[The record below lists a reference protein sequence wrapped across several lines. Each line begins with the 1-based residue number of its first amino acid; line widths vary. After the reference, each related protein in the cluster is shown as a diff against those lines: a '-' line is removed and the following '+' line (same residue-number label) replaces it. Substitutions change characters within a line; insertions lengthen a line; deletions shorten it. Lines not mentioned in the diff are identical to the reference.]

1 MRPNKLRKLLDE
13 GKPSIATHVHTT
25 WPSIVEMLGHTGLYD
40 YVEFVA
46 EYGPFDLYT
55 LDNFCRAVELF
66 DMGAMIKVD
75 QEPRGFIAQRAIGA
89 GFQSVLYADSRSA
102 DDVRECVRVTRAD
115 TPEDGGS
122 HGVATR
128 RFTYR
133 SMAYGGEMTYVEA
146 LREVVV
152 MVMIEKGSAV
162 EQLDEVLAVEGLDMI
177 QWGPSDY
184 SMSIGRAGE
193 GGAPDIKDVERR
205 VIQEA
210 LKAGVQPRAE
220 ISTPDEAKYYLDLG
234 VRHFCI
240 GTDVTILF
248 NWWKENGEELRKA
261 VEGA

>member
-1 MRPNKLRKLLDE
+1 
-13 GKPSIATHVHTT
+13 
-25 WPSIVEMLGHTGLYD
+25 
-40 YVEFVA
+40 
-46 EYGPFDLYT
+46 
-55 LDNFCRAVELF
+55 
-66 DMGAMIKVD
+66 
-75 QEPRGFIAQRAIGA
+75 
-89 GFQSVLYADSRSA
+89 
-102 DDVRECVRVTRAD
+102 
-115 TPEDGGS
+115 
-122 HGVATR
+122 
-128 RFTYR
+128 
-133 SMAYGGEMTYVEA
+133 
-146 LREVVV
+146 
-152 MVMIEKGSAV
+152 
-162 EQLDEVLAVEGLDMI
+162 MI